1 MMMMMKN
8 LKNKTIYKR
17 FVLLLSALLTVG
29 SVSAEDAVEISNG
42 GVNYSLTAQALADL
56 TEEVMLT
63 AGYVVGLLY
72 AIASLL
78 AIYNAT
84 IIYIKMQGGEEGF
97 TKSVLML
104 LGAILFLIGATIV
117 MPAFFGYTDFSSS
130 SPFG

>member
-1 MMMMMKN
+1 MTMKTMKN
-8 LKNKTIYKR
+8 TIRHKR
-17 FVLLLSALLTVG
+17 FALLLFALVTVCSA
-29 SVSAEDAVEISNG
+29 DAVTVSNG
-42 GVNYSLTAQALADL
+42 GVNYSLTAQALAEM

-84 IIYIKMQGGEEGF
+84 VIYIKMQSGEEGF

-104 LGAILFLIGATIV
+104 IGAILFLIGATFV
-117 MPAFFGYTDFSSS
+117 MPAFFGYTAFSSS

>member
-1 MMMMMKN
+1 MRMN
-8 LKNKTIYKR
+8 NKAIYKR
-17 FVLLLSALLTVG
+17 FILLLLALLTVG
-29 SVSAEDAVEISNG
+29 SAGAVTVSNG
-42 GVNYSLTAQALADL
+42 GVNYSLTAQALAEM
-56 TEEVMLT
+56 TEEIVLT
-63 AGYVVGLLY
+63 MGYVVGLLY

-84 IIYIKMQGGEEGF
+84 VIYIKMQAGEDGF

-117 MPAFFGYTDFSSS
+117 MPAFFGYSVASSG